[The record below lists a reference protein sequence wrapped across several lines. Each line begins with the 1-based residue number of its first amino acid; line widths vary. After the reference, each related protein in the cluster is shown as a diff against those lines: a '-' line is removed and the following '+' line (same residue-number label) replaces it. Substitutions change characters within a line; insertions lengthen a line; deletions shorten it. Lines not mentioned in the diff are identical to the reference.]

1 MGVFEIANA
10 MLSRFPALHE
20 RILDLK
26 YFNRPLPSDKHL
38 VYGGDAEAAF
48 QDIIRFNKWNDAESV
63 SGVGSN
69 SRYTRNI
76 REKLPGLLRRYN
88 IRSLLDAPC
97 GDFAWMKNVTFDAEI
112 TYIGADIVHEL
123 VDRLQKEF
131 SAPQRRFMR
140 LDLMSDELPKADILI
155 CRDCFIHLSNSQ
167 VLQALTNF
175 VRSDIKYIL
184 TTTYKFGRINT
195 DIATGQFRAINLQAP
210 PFSLPP
216 PIETLVDYIYPFPPR
231 RLALWSREQ
240 LLAWLNERENP
251 DADKSGSKATRS
263 FCRAAGM
270 DVAD

>member
-1 MGVFEIANA
+1 MGVFELANA
-10 MLSRFPALHE
+10 MLSKFPALHE

-38 VYGGDAEAAF
+38 VYGGDAEAVF
-48 QDIIRFNKWNDAESV
+48 QDIMRFNKWNDAESV

-76 REKLPGLLRRYN
+76 REKLPELLRRYN

-97 GDFAWMKNVTFDAEI
+97 GDFVWMKNVSFDSEI

-123 VDRLQKEF
+123 VDRLKKEF
-131 SAPQRRFMR
+131 SAPHRRFMR
-140 LDLMSDELPKADILI
+140 LDIISDELPKADILI

-240 LLAWLNERENP
+240 LLVWLNEREKP